1 MKQLNKSNFWFLVAY
16 CWSVL
21 EFLKI
26 TLSLVGVRIKA
37 HLNLKVLERVG
48 VLKNSPTALT
58 LTPAR
63 VLVTSVGAV
72 GVFWTF
78 SCLYKSN

>member
-1 MKQLNKSNFWFLVAY
+1 MTEFKFELGESVIIVTVVR
-16 CWSVL
+16 CWSLL

-26 TLSLVGVRIKA
+26 ALSLVGVRIKA

-48 VLKNSPTALT
+48 VFKNSPTALT

-72 GVFWTF
+72 GVFGTF
-78 SCLYKSN
+78 SCL

>member
-1 MKQLNKSNFWFLVAY
+1 MKNWSESKFGFLVTY

-26 TLSLVGVRIKA
+26 TLSFVGVRIKA
-37 HLNLKVLERVG
+37 HLNLKVLECVG
-48 VLKNSPTALT
+48 VFKNSPTALT

-63 VLVTSVGAV
+63 VLVTSVGVV

-78 SCLYKSN
+78 FCLYKSN

>member
-1 MKQLNKSNFWFLVAY
+1 MKNWSESNFGFLAAY

-21 EFLKI
+21 EFLKN
-26 TLSLVGVRIKA
+26 TLSLAGVRIKT
-37 HLNLKVLERVG
+37 HLNFKVLERVG
-48 VLKNSPTALT
+48 VLKKSPTALV

-63 VLVTSVGAV
+63 VLVTSVGVV